1 MAFWLAAARKGQ
13 DSDWIQ
19 RFDPRFWTVN
29 FPRPMMAAA
38 TAIAPDALRVDVRFL
53 TRGDL
58 AGVIWESEDRF
69 DHPLLSYSTDRDYS
83 RTTLTFRWRSGGVI
97 PLDAVNG
104 PTLTIEGRD
113 AAGAPRTWYV
123 RLWNYARSGTP
134 TDARIEIPFADLKGG
149 FLLPAEAD
157 PVHTAAIDRMFISLV
172 APAYAPGSTEALASP
187 VEGWAELSDLRC
199 DGERAM
205 LPIGDAMVPPHGLS
219 CATAY
224 DDSCNLTPARMVRN
238 VLALG
243 YRGSLLHYVGMS
255 HFQTLKSEG
264 AAFLVDPAAPALCT
278 PARAWHEN
286 FLASARDAGF
296 SPILSFSYEC
306 LAQHCPAAWQQLAFD
321 GTAARTGWVPPS
333 ALLSPANATA
343 MAWLAKVAR
352 ALVDLLKAASLP
364 VRVQIGEPWWWVDG
378 DGRIYLYDAAAK
390 TAFGGNPPDIASL
403 RSNLTAAQLG
413 LLDSAGAL
421 LAASTLAL
429 RDAVRAEAAPGAAEV
444 LLLAYLPALL
454 APPIPEA
461 RRANMPVGWHAPAFD
476 RLQLEDYDWLTG
488 GADGLRAGAYAATQ
502 ARLGYPVSAQDY
514 LAGFVLHSAERL
526 AWRRI
531 DAGAD
536 EARARG
542 VTDTFIWALPQI
554 CRDGFVRLP
563 DFGEDDSMQAFDDLA
578 YPLSLGLGTS
588 VTPEF
593 STNVTVTA
601 SGHERRNSLWSDARL
616 RFDVGA
622 GVRSEADLG
631 TLVAFFRAR
640 RGAARGF
647 RLRDPID
654 FSSNGMNGT
663 PTGLDQRIG
672 TGDGSRTAFPLT
684 KQYGGGDEPQVRRIT
699 RPVAGSVKVSVD
711 GALLATGW
719 TLDPLGVINFAA
731 PPAAGAVVRA
741 GFLFD
746 VPVRFAED
754 HLQVSGATF
763 AAGEAPSVPVIEIRE
778 DA

>member
-1 MAFWLAAARKGQ
+1 
-13 DSDWIQ
+13 
-19 RFDPRFWTVN
+19 
-29 FPRPMMAAA
+29 
-38 TAIAPDALRVDVRFL
+38 
-53 TRGDL
+53 
-58 AGVIWESEDRF
+58 
-69 DHPLLSYSTDRDYS
+69 
-83 RTTLTFRWRSGGVI
+83 
-97 PLDAVNG
+97 
-104 PTLTIEGRD
+104 
-113 AAGAPRTWYV
+113 
-123 RLWNYARSGTP
+123 
-134 TDARIEIPFADLKGG
+134 
-149 FLLPAEAD
+149 
-157 PVHTAAIDRMFISLV
+157 
-172 APAYAPGSTEALASP
+172 
-187 VEGWAELSDLRC
+187 
-199 DGERAM
+199 
-205 LPIGDAMVPPHGLS
+205 
-219 CATAY
+219 
-224 DDSCNLTPARMVRN
+224 
-238 VLALG
+238 
-243 YRGSLLHYVGMS
+243 
-255 HFQTLKSEG
+255 
-264 AAFLVDPAAPALCT
+264 
-278 PARAWHEN
+278 
-286 FLASARDAGF
+286 
-296 SPILSFSYEC
+296 
-306 LAQHCPAAWQQLAFD
+306 
-321 GTAARTGWVPPS
+321 
-333 ALLSPANATA
+333 
-343 MAWLAKVAR
+343 
-352 ALVDLLKAASLP
+352 
-364 VRVQIGEPWWWVDG
+364 
-378 DGRIYLYDAAAK
+378 
-390 TAFGGNPPDIASL
+390 
-403 RSNLTAAQLG
+403 
-413 LLDSAGAL
+413 
-421 LAASTLAL
+421 
-429 RDAVRAEAAPGAAEV
+429 V

-454 APPIPEA
+454 DPAMPEA

-514 LAGFVLHSAERL
+514 LAGFVLHPAERL

-672 TGDGSRTAFPLT
+672 TGDGSRTVFPLT

-719 TLDPLGVINFAA
+719 TLDPLGVINFAV